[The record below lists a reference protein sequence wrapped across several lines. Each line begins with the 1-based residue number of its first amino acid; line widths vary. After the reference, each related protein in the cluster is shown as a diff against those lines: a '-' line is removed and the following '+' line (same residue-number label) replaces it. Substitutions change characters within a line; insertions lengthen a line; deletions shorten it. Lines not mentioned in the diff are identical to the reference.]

1 MLRVHAAKALIR
13 AANFLKSLVVVLLPP
28 QGLIEFSRRTYER
41 EKEIEDWGKEE
52 LINGGLS
59 DTEKIIVK
67 NLPVSSGKMLI
78 LGLGGGREA
87 IPLAKMGFQVTGV
100 DFVAGM
106 IEKARETARKKGVQ
120 IEGLLQEISELDVEE
135 GSHDIVWLSTF
146 MYSSIPSKKRRL
158 RLLERVRKGLKI
170 GGVFV
175 CQFWYEK
182 TNPRKGPETFKKV
195 LAYLSLGNI
204 SYEQG
209 DRLWYDREFQHCF
222 SDETELRKEFTEAA
236 FQIEKLVVK
245 PEARQ
250 GFAILRV

>member
-1 MLRVHAAKALIR
+1 MMRVYMAKGLIR
-13 AANFLKSLVVVLLPP
+13 AVNLLKSLVVVLLPP
-28 QGLIEFSRRTYER
+28 QELIEFSRKTYGR
-41 EKEIEDWGKEE
+41 EKEIESWGTKE
-52 LINGGLS
+52 LINSGLS
-59 DTEKIIVK
+59 ETEKAIVK

-106 IEKARETARKKGVQ
+106 IEKARENARKEE
-120 IEGLLQEISELDVEE
+120 IEIDGLTQEISKLNIEE
-135 GSHDIVWLSTF
+135 GFYDIVWLSTF
-146 MYSSIPSKKRRL
+146 MYSSIPSRKRRL
-158 RLLERVRKGLKI
+158 RLLEGVRKGLKA

-182 TNPRKGPETFKKV
+182 INTHKGAETFKKA
-195 LAYLSLGNI
+195 LAYLFLGNI
-204 SYEQG
+204 YYEKG

-222 SDETELRKEFTEAA
+222 SDEAGLRKEFTEAG
-236 FQIEKLVVK
+236 FQIEKLIVR
-245 PEARQ
+245 PEIRQ